1 MNQVPMMQESRAPL
15 LHGWVGSIALHS
27 LLLLSL
33 LPLFHRPTVTVPNE
47 SFHWDVSLVQ
57 SIPPVERSDQ
67 NIETPKSTIT
77 RQSARTAVAPRAH
90 QSTHHVRSFSEH
102 VASVEPQA
110 KATVAQKTEPT
121 LPPTDT
127 LETGSPATS
136 TSEEPTPNLTQA
148 DVPPLQQAEPP
159 IDTATQDPSS
169 QETVTAPAVQEQK
182 SPGEAAE
189 SSPLNSPLSETTAA
203 PPTRPDYSWLQQ
215 AIFRRLEELK
225 RSSRP
230 SFSQFEPLKVMVKA
244 VVSRDGTLLDSA
256 VVTSS
261 GFARIDQE
269 AMALVQ
275 RAFPMQFDRA
285 VDRQQ
290 IVMRIPIIY
299 TRE

>member
-33 LPLFHRPTVTVPNE
+33 LPLFHRSTVTVPTE
-47 SFHWDVSLVQ
+47 PFHWDVSLVQ
-57 SIPPVERSDQ
+57 SIPSAEKSAQ
-67 NIETPKSTIT
+67 TIETPESSIAK
-77 RQSARTAVAPRAH
+77 QSVRTTAAPPAH
-90 QSTHHVRSFSEH
+90 QSTHHIRSFGER

-110 KATVAQKTEPT
+110 EATVAPKPEPS

-127 LETGSPATS
+127 LETESTATS
-136 TSEEPTPNLTQA
+136 TLEEPTPNLTQA

-159 IDTATQDPSS
+159 IDTATQEPSL
-169 QETVTAPAVQEQK
+169 QETVTATAVQEEK
-182 SPGEAAE
+182 SPTDAAE
-189 SSPLNSPLSETTAA
+189 SSPLKTSLSETKTA

-275 RAFPMQFDRA
+275 RAFPMQFDRT

-290 IVMRIPIIY
+290 IVMRIPITY